1 MELQSN
7 LNAVEA
13 ALSDFRKIYT
23 ADVDKADAMLANLQ
37 NQLEG
42 LQATQKAHI
51 EYLDECKEVGIIEK
65 ALRHDDVLEILKK
78 RSKHHEDDVNLLQS
92 KVISVG
98 TMVAN
103 INDEM
108 KKFPDQVTRCA
119 MILKYAAPDPAM
131 ISLCRLQTPLSFSS
145 LFLLLLLLATKYNRW
160 SKRKEISTG

>member
-1 MELQSN
+1 MELQGN

-23 ADVDKADAMLANLQ
+23 SDVDKADAMLAHLQ

-108 KKFPDQVTRCA
+108 KKFPDQVRRRA
-119 MILKYAAPDPAM
+119 MRLLYAAPDPAM
-131 ISLCRLQTPLSFSS
+131 IDLRLRPPPPSCS
-145 LFLLLLLLATKYNRW
+145 LFLLFSSRNKHNRW
-160 SKRKEISTG
+160 PKRKAISIG